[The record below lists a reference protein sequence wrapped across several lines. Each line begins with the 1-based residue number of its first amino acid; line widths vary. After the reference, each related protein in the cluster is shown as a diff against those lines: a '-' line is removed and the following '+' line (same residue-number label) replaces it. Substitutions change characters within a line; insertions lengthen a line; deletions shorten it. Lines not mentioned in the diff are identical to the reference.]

1 MRKKFWDVILFVFT
15 LMIFA
20 AQGFAE
26 QALTVAVIDSQK
38 TFQNSIEGRKAI
50 SLLQEREQQINF
62 NLAQIDKKIQDL
74 DTKLNTQKL
83 VMTFEAQEQLAFDLD
98 KLRTERKRVSEDSLK
113 DWQRL
118 QFQLFNKIRE
128 EVNPIIE
135 DVAKEKGYSLV
146 LDLSSN
152 SVAYFS
158 LAIDITD
165 EVVKR
170 YDAAKSINKDKSF
183 NLAKIQ

>member
-1 MRKKFWDVILFVFT
+1 MRGKSWNVILFVFT
-15 LMIFA
+15 LMISVT
-20 AQGFAE
+20 QGFAE
-26 QALTVAVIDSQK
+26 QALAVAVIDSQK
-38 TFQNSIEGRKAI
+38 TFQNSIEGQKAI

-83 VMTFEAQEQLAFDLD
+83 VMTFDAQEQIAFDLD

-128 EVNPIIE
+128 EINPIIE
-135 DVAKEKGYSLV
+135 NVAKEKGYSLV

-158 LAIDITD
+158 LSVDITD
-165 EVVKR
+165 EVIKR
-170 YDAAKSINKDKSF
+170 YDAIKANKNNKPF
-183 NLAKIQ
+183 GW

>member
-1 MRKKFWDVILFVFT
+1 M
-15 LMIFA
+15 M
-20 AQGFAE
+20 QGFAE

-50 SLLQEREQQINF
+50 TLLQEREQKINF
-62 NLAQIDKKIQDL
+62 NLAEIDKKIQDL
-74 DTKLNTQKL
+74 DTKLNTQRL

-118 QFQLFNKIRE
+118 QFRLFNKIRD

-135 DVAKEKGYSLV
+135 KVANEKGYSLV
-146 LDLSSN
+146 LDLSAN

-158 LAIDITD
+158 MSIDITD
-165 EVVKR
+165 EVIKR
-170 YDAAKSINKDKSF
+170 YDALKSGEKDRPF
-183 NLAKIQ
+183 TLANIQ

>member
-1 MRKKFWDVILFVFT
+1 MRKKIWSVILFAFPLT
-15 LMIFA
+15 IFMM
-20 AQGFAE
+20 QGFAE

-50 SLLQEREQQINF
+50 TLLQEREQKINF
-62 NLAQIDKKIQDL
+62 NLAEIDKKIQDL
-74 DTKLNTQKL
+74 DTKLNTQRL

-118 QFQLFNKIRE
+118 QFRLFNKIRD

-135 DVAKEKGYSLV
+135 KVANEKGYSLV
-146 LDLSSN
+146 LDLSAN

-158 LAIDITD
+158 MSIDITD
-165 EVVKR
+165 EVIKR
-170 YDAAKSINKDKSF
+170 YDALKSGEKDRPF
-183 NLAKIQ
+183 TLANIQ

>member
-1 MRKKFWDVILFVFT
+1 MRKNFWTIVLFVFD
-15 LMIFA
+15 LMIFTTW
-20 AQGFAE
+20 GFSE
-26 QALTVAVIDSQK
+26 QAFSVAVIDSQK

-62 NLAQIDKKIQDL
+62 NLAKIDKKIQDL
-74 DTKLNTQKL
+74 DTRLNTQKL
-83 VMTFEAQEQLAFDLD
+83 VMSFETQEQLAFDLD

-118 QFQLFNKIRE
+118 QFQLFNKIRD
-128 EVNPIIE
+128 EVNPIIQ

-165 EVVKR
+165 EVIKR
-170 YDAAKSINKDKSF
+170 YDAMKSINKDKLLD
-183 NLAKIQ
+183 LANFR

>member
-1 MRKKFWDVILFVFT
+1 MRNKSCYVILFVFIV
-15 LMIFA
+15 MIFVT
-20 AQGFAE
+20 QGSAE
-26 QALTVAVIDSQK
+26 QTFTVAVIDSQK
-38 TFQNSIEGRKAI
+38 TLQNSIEGQKAI
-50 SLLQEREQQINF
+50 AVLQESQQKINF
-62 NLAQIDKKIQDL
+62 NLAEIDKKIQDL
-74 DTKLNTQKL
+74 DTKLNTQRL

-113 DWQRL
+113 EWQRL
-118 QFQLFNKIRE
+118 QFRLFNKIRE

-135 DVAKEKGYSLV
+135 NVAKEKGYNLV

-165 EVVKR
+165 DVIKR
-170 YDAAKSINKDKSF
+170 YDALKSNDKDKPF
-183 NLAKIQ
+183 TLAKIR